1 MANTTYNGSL
11 VKLWL
16 FIDSVWLEAVCST
29 ELTLD
34 QTASEI
40 DSSSKCGTAV
50 LSGKREASFST
61 TLQMLRDAADT
72 GTVGAREIRKF
83 YESGE
88 SIPWRIS
95 DAYTGGTIEDLSGD
109 AIITAESFSWPNED
123 VASADFTFKVNG
135 DVVDAL

>member
-16 FIDSVWLEAVCST
+16 EIDGTYKEAVCST
-29 ELTLD
+29 ELKLD

-40 DSSSKCGTAV
+40 DSSSKCGTSV
-50 LSGKREASFST
+50 LSGKKEASFST

-83 YESGE
+83 YESGD
-88 SIPWRIS
+88 SIPWKIS

-123 VASADFTFKVNG
+123 VATADFTFKING
-135 DVVDAL
+135 EVVDAL